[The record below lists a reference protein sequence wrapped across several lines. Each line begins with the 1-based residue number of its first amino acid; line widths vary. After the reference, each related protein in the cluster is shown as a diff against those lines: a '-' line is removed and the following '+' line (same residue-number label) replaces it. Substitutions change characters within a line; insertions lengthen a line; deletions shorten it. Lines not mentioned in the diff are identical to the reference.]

1 MSYVLVIFDYLWF
14 SWRMIVFAVLLLL
27 EKMSLMVIQSFFVF
41 VILLELKLL
50 KFFVVAVAAVAFLHV
65 LKFLYIYSFVFCNF
79 ASLYLSERFIQF
91 VAQFPLYWHSFLW
104 LFSWKDWCYFWSF
117 FAYREQGAN
126 ASRVDGN
133 ISIIFQMESQ
143 VVKSC
148 FEVIRWKSF
157 DHTFHSTFRKQFSFC
172 L

>member
-1 MSYVLVIFDYLWF
+1 M
-14 SWRMIVFAVLLLL
+14 FAVLLLL

-91 VAQFPLYWHSFLW
+91 VAQFPLY
-104 LFSWKDWCYFWSF
+104 
-117 FAYREQGAN
+117 
-126 ASRVDGN
+126 
-133 ISIIFQMESQ
+133 
-143 VVKSC
+143 
-148 FEVIRWKSF
+148 
-157 DHTFHSTFRKQFSFC
+157 
-172 L
+172 